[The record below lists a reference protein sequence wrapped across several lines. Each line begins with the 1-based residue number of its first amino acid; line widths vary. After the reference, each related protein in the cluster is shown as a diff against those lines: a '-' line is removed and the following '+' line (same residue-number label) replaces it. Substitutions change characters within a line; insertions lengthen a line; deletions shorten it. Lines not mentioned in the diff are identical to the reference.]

1 MSRLCLC
8 IHYMEVVLHVKHT
21 KNDYEI
27 IFFFSFRSTLGKC
40 TKARAEQRKKKFK
53 LVKRDWRICASA
65 RLARQQRGIICG
77 RNVERMRRHVN
88 ALCFIGMNLALPS
101 VGNAAA
107 AAATIVVVI
116 HSNCVS
122 YSLSPI
128 DVLIFL
134 SNSTHWLAAAVRNSI
149 IPFFSIVPTVVYVL
163 LVQADAAHMLG
174 SSLSY
179 SVGRTRLTR

>member
-8 IHYMEVVLHVKHT
+8 IHYMDVVLHVKHT

-27 IFFFSFRSTLGKC
+27 IFFSPF
-40 TKARAEQRKKKFK
+40 ARRPANARRHEPSNEKKKLK

-101 VGNAAA
+101 VGNAA